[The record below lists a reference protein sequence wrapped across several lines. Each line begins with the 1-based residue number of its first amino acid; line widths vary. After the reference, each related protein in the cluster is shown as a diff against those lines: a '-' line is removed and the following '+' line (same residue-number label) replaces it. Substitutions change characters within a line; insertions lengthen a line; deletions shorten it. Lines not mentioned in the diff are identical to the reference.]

1 MKRNLYVSL
10 TALVLA
16 LTVNVAFAQ
25 SHSKS
30 KANVPFSFSV
40 AQKSMEPGSYSI
52 IVTDRVLELRNDS
65 TNETVELIAQH
76 EESAKPQATRLVF
89 HKYGDHYFL
98 TEVWNATGQAGA
110 SGMQLPSSK
119 AEQESR
125 AALTDDSG
133 PQEVII
139 AMR

>member
-25 SHSKS
+25 THSKS
-30 KANVPFSFSV
+30 KANVPFSFSA

-52 IVTDRVLELRNDS
+52 IVTDRVLQLRNDS
-65 TNETVELIAQH
+65 TNETVELIAQP

-98 TEVWNATGQAGA
+98 TEVWSATGQAGA
-110 SGMQLPSSK
+110 SGMELPSSK
-119 AEQESR
+119 AEQETR
-125 AALTDDSG
+125 AALKDESG

>member
-25 SHSKS
+25 SKCTS

-40 AQKSMEPGSYSI
+40 EQKSMGPGQYSI
-52 IVTDRVLELRNDS
+52 IVTDRVLEIRNDS

-89 HKYGDHYFL
+89 HKYGDRYFL
-98 TEVWNATGQAGA
+98 AEVWNATGQAGA
-110 SGMQLPSSK
+110 SGMELPAGK
-119 AEQESR
+119 AEQETR
-125 AALTDDSG
+125 AAYKDASAS
-133 PQEVII
+133 QEIII